1 MKKLA
6 AQWKQGSARFAAL
19 SQRERAIVSAA
30 IVLGGGFLILNFALE
45 PAQLK
50 LRRATTAIAAADQG
64 IAQQQAMLT
73 ALTVD
78 KADPDAPNRQRLD
91 AARKNLAIAGAR
103 LVRFEAG
110 MVPPARMQAFLDGVL
125 SRHRGLE
132 LLSLKTLAVTPIG
145 QSLISEKLSEKKAA
159 SALAAA
165 TEIVKDPSALVR
177 DPPKAVAHEGIYQ
190 HGMEISLA
198 GNYNDLLNYLEEL
211 ERLPQKVMWNS
222 VELKTD
228 KYPRNI
234 LTLRLYT
241 LSLDSAWLAV

>member
-6 AQWKQGSARFAAL
+6 ARWKQGSARFAAL

-30 IVLGGGFLILNFALE
+30 VVLGGGFLIFNFALA

-64 IAQQQAMLT
+64 IAQQQMLLT
-73 ALTVD
+73 TLTVD

-91 AARKNLAIAGAR
+91 AARKNLALAGAR
-103 LVRFEAG
+103 LARFEAG
-110 MVPPARMQAFLDGVL
+110 MVPPTRMQSFLDGVV
-125 SRHRGLE
+125 SRHRGVE
-132 LLSLKTLAVTPIG
+132 LLSLKTLPVTRIG
-145 QSLISEKLSEKKAA
+145 QSILSEKKAEG
-159 SALAAA
+159 ALAAA
-165 TEIVKDPSALVR
+165 TEVVKDPTSLVR
-177 DPPKAVAHEGIYQ
+177 DPPKPVVQEGIYQ
-190 HGMEISLA
+190 HGMELALA

-222 VELKTD
+222 VDFKTD
-228 KYPRNI
+228 KYPRNT

-241 LSLDSAWLAV
+241 LSLDSAWLAL